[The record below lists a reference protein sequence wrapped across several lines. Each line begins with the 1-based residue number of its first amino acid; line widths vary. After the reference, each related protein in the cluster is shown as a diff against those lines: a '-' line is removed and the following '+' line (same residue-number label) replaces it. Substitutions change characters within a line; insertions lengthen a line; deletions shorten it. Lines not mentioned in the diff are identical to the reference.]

1 MGVEHRRNERQT
13 TDLSVLIKA
22 RQARIRDVSDRIKS
36 MHEQR
41 PGILPIHPS
50 ITWQSSRFINTLRSA
65 P

>member
-1 MGVEHRRNERQT
+1 MGVEHRRNELQT

-22 RQARIRDVSDRIKS
+22 RQVRICDVSDRIKS

-50 ITWQSSRFINTLRSA
+50 IT
-65 P
+65 